1 MAIFLF
7 RVNGGEVS
15 GTSVDLNAYV
25 GVPVLFSTITN
36 PTLPDGADISVP
48 KILDGT
54 TVRNATAP
62 EIANFAVALAADQNT
77 IDKQIAQDFIDVDP
91 TRRKAFKAVALT
103 LIDEINILRALHSLP
118 DRTLAQAVTT
128 IKAKIANED
137 VT

>member
-15 GTSVDLNAYV
+15 GTSVDPTAYV
-25 GVPVLFSTITN
+25 GVPTFFSTITN
-36 PTLPDGADISVP
+36 PTLPDGAAISVP
-48 KILDGT
+48 NLLDGT

-77 IDKQIAQDFIDVDP
+77 SDKQIAQDFIDVDP

-103 LIDEINILRALHSLP
+103 LIEEINILRTIHALP
-118 DRTLAQAVTT
+118 DRTLAQAVTS
-128 IKAKIANED
+128 IKSKIANED